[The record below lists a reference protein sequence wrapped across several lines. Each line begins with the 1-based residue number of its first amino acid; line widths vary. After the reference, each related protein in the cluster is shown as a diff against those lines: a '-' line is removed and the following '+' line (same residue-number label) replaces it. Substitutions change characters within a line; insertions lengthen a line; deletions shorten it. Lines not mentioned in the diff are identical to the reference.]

1 MKAGCTRAQ
10 FLAAHK
16 ACPVWCNRQGG
27 DTFIGAAHQSRGDIM
42 QSAAA
47 SVILAGLLAFPALAQ
62 QPPAPAPG
70 SPAGQIAETGT
81 VAVSQLKLV
90 SGLRASKLIGA
101 AVYNDANERIGTVDD
116 LILSPEDKAVAA
128 TIQVGGFLG
137 VGGKLVAVRY
147 HQLQADKDNKLV
159 LAGANK
165 DSLNVMPGFT
175 YGG

>member
-1 MKAGCTRAQ
+1 
-10 FLAAHK
+10 
-16 ACPVWCNRQGG
+16 
-27 DTFIGAAHQSRGDIM
+27 
-42 QSAAA
+42 
-47 SVILAGLLAFPALAQ
+47 
-62 QPPAPAPG
+62 
-70 SPAGQIAETGT
+70 

-128 TIQVGGFLG
+128 IIQVGGFLG
-137 VGGKLVAVRY
+137 VGGKLVAVPY

>member
-1 MKAGCTRAQ
+1 LQLTKPAQ
-10 FLAAHK
+10 FGATARVGIRSLV
-16 ACPVWCNRQGG
+16 PRINLGVISCNR
-27 DTFIGAAHQSRGDIM
+27 
-42 QSAAA
+42 
-47 SVILAGLLAFPALAQ
+47 LLHL
-62 QPPAPAPG
+62 
-70 SPAGQIAETGT
+70 PAGQVAETGT

-128 TIQVGGFLG
+128 IVQVGGFLG
-137 VGGKLVAVRY
+137 VGGKLVAVPY